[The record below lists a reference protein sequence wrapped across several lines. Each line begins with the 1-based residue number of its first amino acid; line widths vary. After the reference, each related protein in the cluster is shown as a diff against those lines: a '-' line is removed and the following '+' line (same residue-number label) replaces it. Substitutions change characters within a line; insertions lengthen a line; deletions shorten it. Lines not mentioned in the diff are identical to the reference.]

1 VDSKRLLVRARHPE
15 WWIDEILGCIL
26 DPRDAVVVTGF
37 WRSGT
42 TWLLQSLARSMK
54 AKSVFE
60 PLHYD
65 IDQYRSAL
73 EHDFA
78 IPQVREGYLNM
89 YMPYANDVLESK
101 PELRTYVR
109 NSLRGVVTE
118 PWTQGP
124 RREIRKEAGRRSE
137 WKAID
142 VVYRVREALRT
153 SIVAKF
159 VRAHLL
165 IPALHETFD
174 PVVVHLRRDPRAVIA
189 SFKRLEWTWYES
201 LSLEDQLLKPD
212 DGREAY
218 FDQWRED
225 IQTYDSAPPL
235 MRVAAY
241 WAFVERFVDDLDPHS
256 RRVVLSYEELCLN
269 PESVQQGP
277 LGKIVPEAP
286 SAGQMGY
293 SSRTTQAARREAK
306 VEERVH
312 GWKNELDR
320 DEVEMVNSIVSNI
333 GPSIGEVRK

>member
-1 VDSKRLLVRARHPE
+1 VLNPTEA
-15 WWIDEILGCIL
+15 I
-26 DPRDAVVVTGF
+26 VVTGF

-60 PLHYD
+60 PFHYD
-65 IDQYRSAL
+65 IDPYRSAL

-78 IPQVREGYLNM
+78 LPQAREGYLNM
-89 YMPYANDVLESK
+89 YMPYARDGLESK
-101 PELRTYVR
+101 PELKTYVQ
-109 NSLRGVVTE
+109 NSLTGAVTE

-124 RREIRKEAGRRSE
+124 RRDIRKEAGRGSD

-142 VVYRVREALRT
+142 VVYRVQEALRP
-153 SIVAKF
+153 SIVTKF

-165 IPALHETFD
+165 IPVLHETFD
-174 PVVVHLRRDPRAVIA
+174 PVIVHLRRDPRAVIA

-218 FDQWRED
+218 FDRWRED

-241 WAFVERFVDDLDPHS
+241 WAFVERFVDDLAPHS

-277 LGKIVPEAP
+277 LGKIVPEVP
-286 SAGQMGY
+286 SASQMGV

-312 GWKNELDR
+312 GWKSELDR
-320 DEVEMVNSIVSNI
+320 DEVEMVESIVSNVVI
-333 GPSIGEVRK
+333 NIAGFGNEN

>member
-1 VDSKRLLVRARHPE
+1 ME
-15 WWIDEILGCIL
+15 
-26 DPRDAVVVTGF
+26 
-37 WRSGT
+37 
-42 TWLLQSLARSMK
+42 

-65 IDQYRSAL
+65 IDQYRGAL

-78 IPQVREGYLNM
+78 LPQAREGYLNM
-89 YMPYANDVLESK
+89 YMPYAKDGLDSRA
-101 PELRTYVR
+101 ELNTYVR
-109 NSLRGVVTE
+109 NSLTGAVTE

-124 RREIRKEAGRRSE
+124 RREVRKEAGRESD

-153 SIVAKF
+153 SIVTKF

-165 IPALHETFD
+165 IPALHKTFD
-174 PVVVHLRRDPRAVIA
+174 PVIVHLRRDPRAVIA
-189 SFKRLEWTWYES
+189 SFKRLEWTWYKS

-212 DGREAY
+212 DGREEY
-218 FDQWRED
+218 FDRWRED
-225 IQTYDSAPPL
+225 IQKYESAPPL

-241 WAFVERFVDDLDPHS
+241 WAFVERFVDDLAPHS

-277 LGKIVPEAP
+277 VGKIVPEAP
-286 SAGQMGY
+286 SASQMGY

-312 GWKNELDR
+312 GWKNELDK
-320 DEVEMVNSIVSNI
+320 DEIEMVTSIESDI
-333 GPSIGEVRK
+333 GVFIGGVEK

>member
-1 VDSKRLLVRARHPE
+1 MRHPE
-15 WWIDEILGCIL
+15 WWVDHLLGHMLNPSEAI
-26 DPRDAVVVTGF
+26 VITGF

-42 TWLLQSLARSMK
+42 TWLLQSLARSLE

-60 PLHYD
+60 PFHYD

-78 IPQVREGYLNM
+78 LPQAREGYLNM
-89 YMPYANDVLESK
+89 YMPYAKDGFEAK
-101 PELRTYVR
+101 PGLKTYVR
-109 NSLRGVVTE
+109 NSLTGGVTE

-124 RREIRKEAGRRSE
+124 RIEVRKEADRESD

-153 SIVAKF
+153 SIVTKF

-165 IPALHETFD
+165 IPALHKTFD
-174 PVVVHLRRDPRAVIA
+174 PVIVHLRRDPRAVIA

-201 LSLEDQLLKPD
+201 LSLVDQLLKPN
-212 DGREAY
+212 DGREEY
-218 FDQWRED
+218 FDRWRED
-225 IQTYDSAPPL
+225 IQRYESAPPL
-235 MRVAAY
+235 IRVAAY

-269 PESVQQGP
+269 PESVQEGP
-277 LGKIVPEAP
+277 LRKVVPEVP
-286 SAGQMGY
+286 SASQMGY
-293 SSRTTQAARREAK
+293 SSRTTQAARRETK

-312 GWKNELDR
+312 GWKNELDKN
-320 DEVEMVNSIVSNI
+320 EIEMVESIVSNI
-333 GPSIGEVRK
+333 GITIGGAKK